1 MVIDTLRL
9 QTRSACEAFLRT
21 APPSAIAAQ
30 LRHDHALATSTSTSR
45 TTTFNSSS
53 SNIPSLLVHFVP
65 KVPSTGAAHKPNTDV
80 ALADKIAIQL
90 SLPDGFA
97 DSEAVCYTRPPVP
110 LSICRLRYTSI
121 LSTIR
126 AYTTSLPFPHLNP
139 PPVTD
144 TDLPP
149 PVASTGGITTHL
161 RPTEADLVGTLK
173 VLSYLQLPR
182 YGALHVDTPLSTLV
196 DTVQSLLVGHSPGD
210 GTSAAP
216 PPPTPRRRKDH
227 CYICQYAI
235 PPHLHHPFYPTLCR
249 PCGDF
254 NVAESS
260 ISLPDQLRPYL
271 PTPFTAVVTGA
282 RVNLGYYTTLRLLR
296 AGAFVLATSRYPY
309 DAQERYKTEADCG
322 AWIARLRV
330 VGADFRSA
338 RDAFELVG
346 VVGGWLDEVAGGG
359 KTGKGKLNLLVNNA
373 AQTVTDRVEKERGM
387 VEGENI
393 IKRKML
399 TSSSTTST
407 SSSAGTVVVIGDS
420 KGANSGGGYTA
431 RVGGGMPV
439 GALSPRLL
447 VEDDTGEQEK
457 ETRSS
462 WSQALDEIPYQDII
476 TAHSINAFVP
486 LILMRELMRRLSIAP
501 APPTTPPTE
510 AAHPI
515 PNGYIITLTSRE
527 SLQELS
533 PSQATK
539 SGKHVHTN
547 MSKAAVNM
555 LVHTEASEAWKKNGV
570 AVVAVDP
577 GYMSADGEWVGE
589 CVERRGQ
596 RGGATGGGEAGGVKP
611 VWVRVGYDGERE
623 CPRDWEVGVGRT
635 LWVVAKGVRGDGAV
649 WGRVL
654 KHFTAVRG

>member
-21 APPSAIAAQ
+21 APPSVIAAQ
-30 LRHDHALATSTSTSR
+30 LRHDHALATSM
-45 TTTFNSSS
+45 TTTCNSTG

-65 KVPSTGAAHKPNTDV
+65 KVPSTGAAHKLNTDV
-80 ALADKIAIQL
+80 ALADRIAIQL
-90 SLPDGFA
+90 SLPGGV
-97 DSEAVCYTRPPVP
+97 SEEVCYTRPPLP

-126 AYTTSLPFPHLNP
+126 GYTASLPFPHLNP
-139 PPVTD
+139 PTVTD
-144 TDLPP
+144 TNLPS
-149 PVASTGGITTHL
+149 PVESTGGITTHL
-161 RPTEADLVGTLK
+161 RPTEADLVSTLK

-182 YGALHVDTPLSTLV
+182 HGALHVDTPLSTLV
-196 DTVQSLLVGHSPGD
+196 DTVQSLLVGRGPGD

-254 NVAESS
+254 NVAESN

-282 RVNLGYYTTLRLLR
+282 RVNLGYYTALRLLR

-309 DAQERYKTEADCG
+309 DAQERYKTEADCD
-322 AWIARLRV
+322 AWITRLRV

-346 VVGGWLDEVAGGG
+346 VIGGWLDEVVGGG
-359 KTGKGKLNLLVNNA
+359 KMGKGKLDLLVNNA

-387 VEGENI
+387 VEGESI
-393 IKRKML
+393 IKRKMIP
-399 TSSSTTST
+399 SSSTTSA
-407 SSSAGTVVVIGDS
+407 SSSGTVVIGDS
-420 KGANSGGGYTA
+420 KNGNPRGGYTP

-439 GALSPRLL
+439 GAFSPHLL
-447 VEDDTGEQEK
+447 VGDGTEGQER

-462 WSQALDEIPYQDII
+462 WSQSLDEIPYQDII

-486 LILMRELMRRLSIAP
+486 LILMRELMRRLSIPP
-501 APPTTPPTE
+501 APTTLPTE
-510 AAHPI
+510 AAHSI

-577 GYMSADGEWVGE
+577 GYMSADGEWVRE
-589 CVERRGQ
+589 CVERREQG
-596 RGGATGGGEAGGVKP
+596 GGATDGGGASG
-611 VWVRVGYDGERE
+611 VRVVDGDDGERE
-623 CPRDWEVGVGRT
+623 CPLDWEDGVGRT